1 MSGIYQK
8 QVNSGAVASPS
19 AGRTLISVNETGELF
34 TKDSSGAVSI
44 TQPKFTPVSEFR
56 VVDVGLL
63 LDAITADPFAA
74 ADWKATFT
82 TVIATPGATING
94 VFQSNGDFSTEVSN
108 WSAVGIADDG
118 EEETPTTILA
128 SANFRPTDGAILNGI
143 EISNSFITYDFGSY
157 QWTYKYE
164 EDPTATGSDPK
175 YLHDFRLTVDS
186 TQILGYVVINANDSI
201 SANNFITD
209 SAGG

>member
-1 MSGIYQK
+1 MSGIYQR
-8 QVNSGAVASPS
+8 QVNSGSVASPS
-19 AGRTLISVNETGELF
+19 AGRTLISINESGELF

-108 WSAVGIADDG
+108 WSAVGILDDG

-143 EISNSFITYDFGSY
+143 EISNSFIQYSFDNI

-186 TQILGYVVINANDSI
+186 TQILGYVVINADDSEFH
-201 SANNFITD
+201 NFIID
-209 SAGG
+209 SAA

>member
-1 MSGIYQK
+1 MYNFDKGSLVRQQSTQEVYNTTSFIR
-8 QVNSGAVASPS
+8 QVYA
-19 AGRTLISVNETGELF
+19 
-34 TKDSSGAVSI
+34 KDLLAENFSSSI
-44 TQPKFTPVSEFR
+44 PVSEFR

-63 LDAITADPFAA
+63 LDALTADPFNVE
-74 ADWKATFT
+74 DWKATFT
-82 TVIATPGATING
+82 TTFSTPGARING

-108 WSAVGIADDG
+108 WSAVGISDDG

-143 EISNSFITYDFGSY
+143 EISNSFITYDFDSL

-175 YLHDFRLTVDS
+175 YFHDFRLTVDS
-186 TQILGYVVINANDSI
+186 TQILGYVLINADDSEFH
-201 SANNFITD
+201 NFIID
-209 SAGG
+209 SAA

>member
-1 MSGIYQK
+1 MDNFEKGSLVRQQSTQEVYNTTSFIR
-8 QVNSGAVASPS
+8 QVYA
-19 AGRTLISVNETGELF
+19 
-34 TKDSSGAVSI
+34 KDLLAENFSSSI
-44 TQPKFTPVSEFR
+44 PVPEFR

-63 LDAITADPFAA
+63 LDALTADPFNVE
-74 ADWKATFT
+74 DWKATFT
-82 TVIATPGATING
+82 ATFSTPGSRING

-108 WSAVGIADDG
+108 WSAVGISDDG

-143 EISNSFITYDFGSY
+143 EISNSFITYDFDNI

-175 YLHDFRLTVDS
+175 YLHDFRITVDS
-186 TQILGYVVINANDSI
+186 TQILGYVLINADDSI
-201 SANNFITD
+201 LANNFIID
-209 SAGG
+209 SAA

>member
-1 MSGIYQK
+1 MDNFEKGSLVRQQSTQEVYNTTSFIR
-8 QVNSGAVASPS
+8 QVYA
-19 AGRTLISVNETGELF
+19 
-34 TKDSSGAVSI
+34 KDLLAENFSSSI
-44 TQPKFTPVSEFR
+44 PVPEFR

-143 EISNSFITYDFGSY
+143 EISNSFITYDFDSL

>member
-1 MSGIYQK
+1 MYNFDKGSLVRQQSTQEVYNTTSFIR
-8 QVNSGAVASPS
+8 QVYA
-19 AGRTLISVNETGELF
+19 
-34 TKDSSGAVSI
+34 KDLLAENFSSSI
-44 TQPKFTPVSEFR
+44 PVSEFR

-143 EISNSFITYDFGSY
+143 EISNSFITYDFDSL

-175 YLHDFRLTVDS
+175 YLHDFRLTLDS
-186 TQILGYVVINANDSI
+186 TQILGYVLINADDSEFH
-201 SANNFITD
+201 NFIID
-209 SAGG
+209 SAA